1 MANIFNTATEALQSI
16 ATSQNTEVDVWKQRF
31 KNIFDTEN
39 QSESTQ
45 KKVVKEILDELD
57 IPLNILIIGGTG
69 VGKSSTINAI
79 YGENRVKIGTN
90 PNPQTQEIEQCKI
103 SKNITLYDSPGLG
116 ETRDKDTAHKR
127 KIDAP
132 LSETDSN
139 GFAKIDLVL
148 VIVNATVKGLGEE
161 YQMIDY
167 LIKRLGDT
175 KRILIALNKCDCVVS
190 ERYFDR
196 ANNKLSKEQEEYLAK
211 QVADLRKRIKE
222 STGLELAENDIV
234 CYSAGFYDENT
245 QKQDEPYNIMKLEE
259 SIISKLPKQKRLV
272 QQVEESA
279 YITNHNR
286 EGSFWG
292 NVVEFVETAVDILPL
307 PATIKT
313 IAKAGIK
320 ALKSFLFS

>member
-1 MANIFNTATEALQSI
+1 M
-16 ATSQNTEVDVWKQRF
+16 
-31 KNIFDTEN
+31 
-39 QSESTQ
+39 
-45 KKVVKEILDELD
+45 KEILDELD

-116 ETRDKDTAHKR
+116 ETKDKDTAHRR
-127 KIDAP
+127 KIDAL

-148 VIVNATVKGLGEE
+148 VVVNATVKGLGEE

-167 LIKRLGDT
+167 LIKKLGDT

-196 ANNKLSKEQEEYLAK
+196 ANNKLGKEQEEYLAK

-222 STGLELAENDIV
+222 STGLELTENDVV

-245 QKQDEPYNIMKLEE
+245 QKQDEPYNIMRLEE
-259 SIISKLPKQKRLV
+259 SIISKLPKQKRIV

-279 YITNHNR
+279 YITNHNK
-286 EGSFWG
+286 EGSFWESA
-292 NVVEFVETAVDILPL
+292 VEFVETAVDILPL
-307 PATIKT
+307 PAAIKT
-313 IAKAGIK
+313 ITKAGLK
-320 ALKSFLFS
+320 ALKSWLFK